1 MNKIFFVSLGCDKNR
16 VDSEEM
22 LGILRDAGFS
32 FTYDETEADIIIVN
46 TCCFIDSAKEESIE
60 TILEMAS
67 YKKTGNCKRLVVC
80 GCMAERYKDEVLKE
94 LPEVDFL
101 VGVNNLEDIIKAISE
116 DSGLAEN
123 FSQNDKN
130 NISEN
135 KTIKPKRILTTGGHY
150 EYLKIAE
157 GCSKHCTYC
166 IIPSIRGE
174 YRSRPMEDLLEEAEY
189 LASEGVKELIIVAQE
204 TTVYGKDIYGRKTL
218 PEFLH
223 KLCRI
228 EGIEW
233 IRLLYA
239 YPEEITEELLN
250 VIASEDKI
258 CKYLDMPIQHASDKI
273 LKRMGRRTN
282 KEELKNI
289 IKKARDIMPDIA
301 LRTSLISGFPGETED
316 DHKELLDFVGEMRFD
331 RLGVFTYSQEEG
343 TPAASFEGQIEE
355 DTKEARRDEIMQL
368 QEVISEE
375 KNNDRVGKVFYVFIE
390 GKLADENVY
399 VGRTYMDA
407 PDVDSLF
414 FVECDYELISGS
426 IVKAKTVSADIYD
439 LYGEIVDL

>member
-60 TILEMAS
+60 TILEMAK
-67 YKKTGNCKRLVVC
+67 YKESGKCRRLVVC

-101 VGVNNLEDIIKAISE
+101 VGVNNLEDIIKAISKDGE
-116 DSGLAEN
+116 AEN
-123 FSQNDKN
+123 GISVNDKAE
-130 NISEN
+130 SFQ
-135 KTIKPKRILTTGGHY
+135 KAAFKPKRLLTTGGHY

-157 GCSKHCTYC
+157 GCDKHCTYC
-166 IIPSIRGE
+166 IIPSIRGK
-174 YRSRPMEDLLEEAEY
+174 YRSRPMEELLEEAEY
-189 LASEGVKELIIVAQE
+189 LASQGVKELIIVAQE
-204 TTVYGKDIYGRKTL
+204 TTLYGTDIYGRKML
-218 PEFLH
+218 PELL
-223 KLCRI
+223 KRLCKI
-228 EGIEW
+228 NGIEW

-258 CKYLDMPIQHASDKI
+258 CNYLDMPIQHASDKI
-273 LKRMGRRTN
+273 LKKMGRRTN
-282 KEELKNI
+282 KEELENI
-289 IKKARDIMPDIA
+289 IKKARKIVPDIA
-301 LRTSLISGFPGETED
+301 LRTSLISGFPQESEED
-316 DHKELLDFVGEMRFD
+316 FKELLDFVGKMRFD
-331 RLGVFTYSQEEG
+331 RLGVFTYSCEEG
-343 TPAASFEGQIEE
+343 TPAASFEGQIDEE
-355 DTKEARRDEIMQL
+355 TKEARKGEIMKL
-368 QEVISEE
+368 QEEISEE
-375 KNNDRVGKVFYVFIE
+375 KNNDRVGKCFDVFIE
-390 GKLADENVY
+390 GYLADENVY

-414 FVECDYELISGS
+414 FVECDYELMSGS
-426 IVKAKTVSADIYD
+426 IVKAKAMSSDAYD
-439 LYGEIVDL
+439 LYGVLLRQ

>member
-60 TILEMAS
+60 TILEMAK
-67 YKKTGNCKRLVVC
+67 YKESGKCRRLVVC

-101 VGVNNLEDIIKAISE
+101 VGVNNLEDIIKAISKDGE
-116 DSGLAEN
+116 AEKEI
-123 FSQNDKN
+123 SVNDKAF
-130 NISEN
+130 SS
-135 KTIKPKRILTTGGHY
+135 KKAASKPKRLLTTGGHY

-157 GCSKHCTYC
+157 GCDKHCTYC
-166 IIPSIRGE
+166 VIPSIRGK
-174 YRSRPMEDLLEEAEY
+174 YRSRPMEELLEEAEY
-189 LASEGVKELIIVAQE
+189 LASQGVKELIIVAQE
-204 TTVYGKDIYGRKTL
+204 TTLYGTDIYGRKML
-218 PEFLH
+218 PELL
-223 KLCRI
+223 KRLCKI
-228 EGIEW
+228 NGIEW

-258 CKYLDMPIQHASDKI
+258 CNYLDMPIQHASDKI
-273 LKRMGRRTN
+273 LKKMGRRTN
-282 KEELKNI
+282 KEELENI
-289 IKKARDIMPDIA
+289 IKKARKIVPDIA
-301 LRTSLISGFPGETED
+301 LRTSLISGFPQESEED
-316 DHKELLDFVGEMRFD
+316 FKELLDFVGKMRFD
-331 RLGVFTYSQEEG
+331 RLGVFTYSCEEG
-343 TPAASFEGQIEE
+343 TPAASFEGQIDEE
-355 DTKEARRDEIMQL
+355 TKEARKGEIMKL
-368 QEVISEE
+368 QEEISEE
-375 KNNDRVGKVFYVFIE
+375 KNNDRVGKCFDVFIE
-390 GKLADENVY
+390 GRLSDENVY

-414 FVECDYELISGS
+414 FVECDYELMSGS
-426 IVKAKTVSADIYD
+426 IVKAKALSSDAYD
-439 LYGEIVDL
+439 LYGVLLRQ

>member
-60 TILEMAS
+60 TILEMAK
-67 YKKTGNCKRLVVC
+67 YKESGKCRRLVVC

-116 DSGLAEN
+116 DGEAEN
-123 FSQNDKN
+123 GISVNDKAE
-130 NISEN
+130 SFQ
-135 KTIKPKRILTTGGHY
+135 KATSKPKRLLTTGGHY

-157 GCSKHCTYC
+157 GCDKHCTYC
-166 IIPSIRGE
+166 IIPSIRGK
-174 YRSRPMEDLLEEAEY
+174 YRSRPMEELLEEAEY
-189 LASEGVKELIIVAQE
+189 LASQGVKELIIVAQE
-204 TTVYGKDIYGRKTL
+204 TTLYGTDIYGRKML
-218 PEFLH
+218 PELL
-223 KLCRI
+223 KRLCKI
-228 EGIEW
+228 NGIEW

-258 CKYLDMPIQHASDKI
+258 CNYLDMPIQHASDKI
-273 LKRMGRRTN
+273 LKKMGRRTN
-282 KEELKNI
+282 KEELENI
-289 IKKARDIMPDIA
+289 IKKARKIVPDIA
-301 LRTSLISGFPGETED
+301 LRTSLISGFPQESEED
-316 DHKELLDFVGEMRFD
+316 FKELLDFVGKMRFD
-331 RLGVFTYSQEEG
+331 RLGVFTYSCEEG
-343 TPAASFEGQIEE
+343 TPAASFEGQIDEE
-355 DTKEARRDEIMQL
+355 TKEARKGEIMKL
-368 QEVISEE
+368 QEEISEE
-375 KNNDRVGKVFYVFIE
+375 KNNDRVGKCFDVFIE
-390 GKLADENVY
+390 GYLADENVY

-414 FVECDYELISGS
+414 FVECDYELMSGS
-426 IVKAKTVSADIYD
+426 IVKAKAMSSDAYD
-439 LYGEIVDL
+439 LYGVLLRQ